1 MNIFS
6 KDGGSGR
13 ELVPSDAVSE
23 LDREEMRGWTQ
34 TLRREA
40 DALRR
45 QADHMNGVAQDAEA
59 LAERIEHVLRTV

>member
-6 KDGGSGR
+6 KDGGDSR
-13 ELVPSDAVSE
+13 ELVPAGAVSE
-23 LDREEMRGWTQ
+23 LDREEMRGWVQ

-45 QADHMNGVAQDAEA
+45 QAEHINGVARDAEA
-59 LAERIEHVLRTV
+59 LAERIEHVLRSV